1 MHPTRYA
8 IAATLAS
15 TITAQT
21 TWLVDDTPGPGVNFT
36 SLPAAVAAAASG
48 DTLRIRDGNYAGFLV
63 SGKALALRQD
73 GAGAV
78 TIGAVE
84 VTAVPTGAVFVLS
97 NLRLQKLGQ
106 TGPLAAL
113 QVGDGTVVALDCD
126 MSGVQGS
133 GNGLRLESGA
143 VVHAHRCAMSGGDTG
158 ASTGQLVAV
167 GLPGAWIADGAK
179 LVAVDCDLVGGDVPF
194 SSSAFAAWGG
204 SGITS
209 EGIVEL
215 RDVDI
220 IGGDASTTY
229 GSAGA
234 GGDGAT
240 CYSGTMLL
248 AGDSSATGGLAAWT
262 FGLHGP
268 AVREA
273 GGEVVVHAGVALVP
287 NGASVTSG
295 PVQLDPRFLPR
306 LWIDGTARPNGEL
319 DAAQPATVSVS
330 QGPAN
335 AVFFFAAGLAPTFT
349 DLGALAAGGHLFVDL
364 TGSGGAISTGFLDAT
379 GSFSVSL
386 LPSTSLAPLLGLPI
400 HAQAGA
406 YDASS
411 LQVLTSNPVVRIF
424 SL

>member
-48 DTLRIRDGNYAGFLV
+48 DTLRIRDGNYAGFSV
-63 SGKALALRQD
+63 SGKALTLRQD
-73 GAGAV
+73 GAGTV

-97 NLRLQKLGQ
+97 NLRLDKLGQ

-113 QVGDGTVVALDCD
+113 QVGGGTVVALDCD

-143 VVHAHRCAMSGGDTG
+143 VVHAHRCAMSGGDAG
-158 ASTGQLVAV
+158 ASSGQLIAI

-179 LVAVDCDLVGGDVPF
+179 LVAVDCDFVGGDVPY

-204 SGITS
+204 AGIQSDGT
-209 EGIVEL
+209 VEL
-215 RDVDI
+215 RDVDVF
-220 IGGDASTTY
+220 GGDVSPSY
-229 GSAGA
+229 YSQGSGGFGA
-234 GGDGAT
+234 A

-248 AGDSSATGGLAAWT
+248 AGDSSVTGGQAAPL
-262 FGLHGP
+262 FGYPGP
-268 AVREA
+268 AVVELN
-273 GGEVVVHAGVALVP
+273 GEVVVHAGVTLVP
-287 NGASVTSG
+287 NGAPVTSG
-295 PVQLDPRFLPR
+295 PVQLDARFLPKLR
-306 LWIDGTARPNGEL
+306 IDGTARPNGEL

-330 QGPAN
+330 DGPAN
-335 AVFFFAAGLAPTFT
+335 AVFFFAAGLTPTFT

-406 YDASS
+406 YDPSS